1 MPTADH
7 SIRRRSI
14 LVTMTLIAAGVTIPA
29 SAGASPLN
37 ASTDTTTTFTT
48 ATSVTVN
55 AASTVTAPDV
65 ALTFDDSVA
74 ATATAPPPPPKPA
87 TPTNEE
93 GQASAS
99 RDYVRQTI
107 SAAPVQEAAAA
118 AVDAGVA
125 VTTGDAAVVAE
136 AEKYLGVPYVW
147 GGTTPSGFD
156 CSGLVQYVYAQLG
169 IALPRTSE
177 EQYEF
182 GTLTTSPVPG
192 DIVHYSGHVGIYI
205 GNSMMIHAPKPGDVV
220 TVASIWGSPEYVHV
234 S

>member
-1 MPTADH
+1 MPTSDH

-14 LVTMTLIAAGVTIPA
+14 LVTLTLIAAGVVVPSSADA
-29 SAGASPLN
+29 SSLSP
-37 ASTDTTTTFTT
+37 STDSTTTTVTT
-48 ATSVTVN
+48 TVK
-55 AASTVTAPDV
+55 STTVTAPDV

-74 ATATAPPPPPKPA
+74 ATATAPPKPKPKPA

-107 SAAPVQEAAAA
+107 SVAPVQEAVDA
-118 AVDAGVA
+118 AVDAGVT
-125 VTTGDAAVVAE
+125 VTTGNTAVVAE

-169 IALPRTSE
+169 IALPRNSE
-177 EQYEF
+177 AQYAF
-182 GTLTTSPVPG
+182 GTVTTSPVPG

-205 GNSMMIHAPKPGDVV
+205 GNGMMIHAPKPGDVV
-220 TVASIWGSPEYVHV
+220 KVASIWGSPEYVHI

>member
-1 MPTADH
+1 
-7 SIRRRSI
+7 
-14 LVTMTLIAAGVTIPA
+14 MTLIAAGVVAPS
-29 SAGASPLN
+29 SAGASALSP
-37 ASTDTTTTFTT
+37 STDSTTTTVTTTVKSTTVTAST
-48 ATSVTVN
+48 AT
-55 AASTVTAPDV
+55 TVTAPDV

-74 ATATAPPPPPKPA
+74 VTATAPPPKPEPKPA

-107 SAAPVQEAAAA
+107 SVVPVQEAVDA
-118 AVDAGVA
+118 AVDAGVV
-125 VTTGDAAVVAE
+125 VTTGNTAVVAE

-169 IALPRTSE
+169 IALPRNSE
-177 EQYEF
+177 AQYVF
-182 GTLTTSPVPG
+182 GTVTTSPVPG

-205 GNSMMIHAPKPGDVV
+205 GNGMMIHAPKPGDVV
-220 TVASIWGSPEYVHV
+220 KVASIWGSPEYVHV

>member
-1 MPTADH
+1 MA
-7 SIRRRSI
+7 
-14 LVTMTLIAAGVTIPA
+14 LIAAGVVVPS
-29 SAGASPLN
+29 SAGASALSP
-37 ASTDTTTTFTT
+37 STDSTATTVTTTVKST
-48 ATSVTVN
+48 
-55 AASTVTAPDV
+55 TVTASTATTITSPDV
-65 ALTFDDSVA
+65 ALTFDDSVS
-74 ATATAPPPPPKPA
+74 ATATAPPKPTPKPA

-107 SAAPVQEAAAA
+107 SVAPVQEAVDA
-118 AVDAGVA
+118 AVDAGVV
-125 VTTGDAAVVAE
+125 VTTGNTAVVAE

-169 IALPRTSE
+169 ITLPRNSE
-177 EQYEF
+177 AQYVF
-182 GTLTTSPVPG
+182 GTVTTSPVPG

-205 GNSMMIHAPKPGDVV
+205 GNGMMIHAPKPGDVV
-220 TVASIWGSPEYVHV
+220 KVSSIWGSPEYVHV

>member
-14 LVTMTLIAAGVTIPA
+14 LVTMTLIAAGVVVPS

-37 ASTDTTTTFTT
+37 ARTDTTTTFTT

-65 ALTFDDSVA
+65 ALTFDDIVA

-107 SAAPVQEAAAA
+107 SVAPVQEAAVA

-169 IALPRTSE
+169 IALPRNSE
-177 EQYEF
+177 AQYEF
-182 GTLTTSPVPG
+182 GTVTTSPVPG

-205 GNSMMIHAPKPGDVV
+205 GNGMMIHAPKPGDVV
-220 TVASIWGSPEYVHV
+220 KVSSIWGSPEYVHV